1 MRLIRRLLVGLLAS
15 IGGIVLLAAAVGGFM
30 VWRYLPEERG
40 LPERILL
47 TADWRSGLSET
58 AGPPDLLDFELRPP
72 PTVSDTVLALDRAGK
87 DPRVAGLIVR
97 LAETEHGFA
106 VAQELR
112 EAVRRFRAS
121 GKFAVTYADTFGELG
136 SGNEGYY
143 IASAFDSVALQPGGL
158 LGLTGIALQ
167 VPLARDLLAS
177 LGIRMEVLRRA
188 EYKSAL
194 ESLTDSELSGPNRE
208 QLEALLDTL
217 SAQLVAGIAD
227 GRGLAP
233 ERVRALIEQGPLTAD
248 AALAGGLVDALD
260 YRDQAVARAI
270 DRAGPDAATVPLS
283 VYRDAVGA
291 PAGPA
296 ATVALIRAA
305 GLIRRGD
312 GPLGSEIAADELA
325 GTLADIAEDPE
336 FAAVLLRIDSGGG
349 SAVASETIRRA
360 LLEVR
365 AAGKPVIVSMGN
377 AAASGGYWIAAGADR
392 IVAQPATL
400 TGSIGVIAGKPVLE
414 EAWRKLGVN
423 WAELSRGGSAGL
435 WSINRPYSDEARA
448 RVDALVGWL
457 YERFTDLVAQA
468 RDLPEE
474 RVQELARGR
483 VWSGQNAAELGLVDE
498 LGGLDVALAAVRRS
512 LQLPPDAELAIL
524 TRPVEE
530 NPLRLF
536 LRSLS
541 PIATGLSTL
550 LRAVDLTGARLD
562 TAVGPPLVVR

>member
-1 MRLIRRLLVGLLAS
+1 VRFVRRLLVGLLAT
-15 IGGIVLLAAAVGGFM
+15 IGAIVVLLAVAGG
-30 VWRYLPEERG
+30 VVAWRYFPEPRG

-47 TADWRSGLSET
+47 TADWRDNLSET
-58 AGPPDLLDFELRPP
+58 AGVPDLIDFELRPP
-72 PTVSDTVLALDRAGK
+72 PTVTDTVLALDQAAK
-87 DPRVAGLIVR
+87 DRRVAGMIVR

-112 EAVRRFRAS
+112 EAVRRFRAA
-121 GKFAVTYADTFGELG
+121 GKFAVAYADTFGELG

-143 IASAFDSVALQPGGL
+143 IASAFDSIALQPGGL
-158 LGLTGIALQ
+158 VGLTGIAIQ

-177 LGIRMEVLRRA
+177 LGIRIEVLRRA

-194 ESLTDSELSGPNRE
+194 ASLTDSELSGPNRE

-217 SAQLVAGIAD
+217 NGQLVGGIAD
-227 GRGLAP
+227 GRALAP
-233 ERVRALIEQGPLTAD
+233 DQVRRLIDQGPLTAD
-248 AALAGGLVDALD
+248 AALAAGLVDALRYRD
-260 YRDQAVARAI
+260 EAQAAARDQAG
-270 DRAGPDAATVPLS
+270 AGAATVSLAA
-283 VYRDAVGA
+283 YADAVVA
-291 PAGPA
+291 PARPA

-325 GTLADIAEDPE
+325 GTLKDIAEDSD
-336 FAAVLLRIDSGGG
+336 FAAVLLRLDSGGG

-360 LLEVR
+360 VLEVR

-423 WAELSRGGSAGL
+423 WAEISRGASAGL
-435 WSINRPYSDEARA
+435 WTINRPYSNEARA

-457 YERFTDLVAQA
+457 YDRFTGLVAQA
-468 RDLPEE
+468 RDLPPE
-474 RVQELARGR
+474 RVREIARGR
-483 VWSGQNAAELGLVDE
+483 VWSGQSAAELGLVDE
-498 LGGLDVALAAVRRS
+498 IGGIDVALAAVRRT
-512 LQLPPDAELAIL
+512 LQLPPDAELAVAA
-524 TRPVEE
+524 RPVED
-530 NPLRLF
+530 NPVRLF

-541 PIATGLSTL
+541 PIGTRLMALLQALNSGLVGLETG
-550 LRAVDLTGARLD
+550 
-562 TAVGPPLVVR
+562 VGPPLLVQ